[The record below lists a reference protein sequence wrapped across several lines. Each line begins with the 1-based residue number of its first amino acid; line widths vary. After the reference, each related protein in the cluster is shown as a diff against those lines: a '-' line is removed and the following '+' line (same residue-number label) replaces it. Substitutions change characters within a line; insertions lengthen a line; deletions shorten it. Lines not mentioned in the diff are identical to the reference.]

1 MKMPENEISY
11 YDPVQVHPFHHPAA
25 ATSIMQHHT
34 GASPTGP
41 YPSLQFPSA
50 FVAFQTSPAV
60 AHVPTANTAN
70 LLEHHAHLHRQQQQQ
85 QQQQAAAFSNQAA
98 GLESNANA
106 LHFKCENGKMSK
118 FMQPTAATAA
128 EQSLFN
134 PRPLSSQTD
143 HRQHLHQTPQSHEA
157 AAAAAASRYLWDP
170 AAVAAANFHHPSAHG

>member
-11 YDPVQVHPFHHPAA
+11 YDQVQVHPFHHPVA

-34 GASPTGP
+34 GASPAGP

-50 FVAFQTSPAV
+50 FVAFQTSPAA

-85 QQQQAAAFSNQAA
+85 QQQAFGGNQAS
-98 GLESNANA
+98 GVETGS
-106 LHFKCENGKMSK
+106 KMPK
-118 FMQPTAATAA
+118 FTQPAAATAPD
-128 EQSLFN
+128 QFN

-143 HRQHLHQTPQSHEA
+143 QALSHRQHLHQTPQSHET
-157 AAAAAASRYLWDP
+157 ASRYLWDP